1 LKLDGRVAL
10 VTGAGQGLG
19 RAIAFELGREGA
31 AVAVLEIDE
40 DAGARTAAELA
51 AEGVRAECYP
61 ADVAVADEVEAAVRA
76 ISVELGVVDV
86 LVNNAGISRVGAHT
100 HDVDLE
106 LWDQSIG
113 IMQTGVFL
121 CSQAVARRLLEAERP
136 GSIIHISSIR
146 GFSANPGRL
155 PYCSAKAAV
164 IMMAKVM
171 AAEWGRH
178 GIRVNAIAPG
188 VFRTPMVD
196 TEIAR
201 GVLDEQHYL
210 ELVPL
215 GRLGDPREI
224 GRACVYLSSADAAY
238 ITGSCLTIDGGLTT
252 IPSG

>member
-1 LKLDGRVAL
+1 VSRTVV
-10 VTGAGQGLG
+10 VTGGSRGIGRAVVARFAQLGDRVIALG
-19 RAIAFELGREGA
+19 RDADALESLPASLGHFGH
-31 AVAVLEIDE
+31 AVRGLVCD
-40 DAGARTAAELA
+40 
-51 AEGVRAECYP
+51 
-61 ADVAVADEVEAAVRA
+61 VADEHAVAAA
-76 ISVELGVVDV
+76 FEQIGDVDV